1 MTRSKLFPPDRR
13 PGGGELMPRWQPHS
27 RGRNNRCKACGE
39 PFPCPAILSA
49 REPSHQVVPTATVR
63 ARDLEHQLRA
73 IHDAL
78 EAFERDL
85 RDGREQDR
93 PDLVATARGHVAA
106 AMDALEQAG
115 RD

>member
-1 MTRSKLFPPDRR
+1 MARSGPDELLPRARR
-13 PGGGELMPRWQPHS
+13 HT
-27 RGRNNRCKACGE
+27 
-39 PFPCPAILSA
+39 
-49 REPSHQVVPTATVR
+49 QVVPTATVL